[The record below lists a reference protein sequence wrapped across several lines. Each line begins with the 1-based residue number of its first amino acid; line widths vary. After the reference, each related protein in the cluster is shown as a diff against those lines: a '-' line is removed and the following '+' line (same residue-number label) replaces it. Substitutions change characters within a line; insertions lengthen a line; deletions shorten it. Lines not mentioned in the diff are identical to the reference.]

1 MGGPYGR
8 SIDTNHRK
16 HGFGRM
22 AVALAVTVASLLAVL
37 MPSGTALAAALPP
50 GYWFVPFR
58 EGATFN
64 GTHGSRLSPQGFDN
78 GNPVYCIESGVP
90 LGATSGAWQATAD
103 HNSMVA
109 ATMVGQHQGDMTD
122 MTQAAVSYAIHDH
135 LDQGGSQWAVYRTKQ
150 LENADINAVAGVAG
164 RFWSQ
169 AEEALPS
176 VVQASYKYTQAK
188 RTGVIDAAI
197 HNSSGRYVAGL
208 SYTLVN
214 TNNLVRFDQT
224 GTNSISVTTN
234 GSYQPIPWTAIG
246 NGHATYQ
253 IRFSSPTAQKLTLST
268 QDLFS
273 MRQNDP
279 TTQGTIEF
287 DVRRDFQ
294 PTVTTD
300 TAGSR
305 ILARGGQARD
315 KVTFGVAPGDEW
327 VPGTHVT
334 GKGYYFTGKPGTM
347 ATILANNQGETPA
360 DYLTRVKTRLGQ
372 PAATA
377 TLTTDHAGTFDVTA
391 AKGGT
396 AYANPEDGREGDWLW
411 TISKTDTPE
420 AERVNVRGDWID
432 PFGKAVEA
440 VSQQAHTSA
449 WSEVAEP
456 HAATGADI
464 HDVIH
469 IHGLPHDLGMFKGDS
484 AFHADTTTLRV
495 KVWWAGASGGNTGIK
510 EEDEKYRPAG
520 SGEPSQDANHRLLRT
535 VDYNLSKLIAA
546 LGPGYKGDLDIKV
559 AGGKGGD
566 PLADGTQF
574 SIPAQ
579 ATGYYTFTASYT
591 GCDRAAGFSTAYDD
605 PFESTF
611 VTREKPGLID
621 MTTNTSPQTVKVGER
636 FHDTAHI
643 SGASNAVD
651 TLTDGSYLEFTAYK
665 AVPGNPV
672 TDAGTLIDRAK
683 VTLDAAQ
690 LQLLRQGRPVDVN
703 SPETVSGTAGNVY
716 WRASLHS
723 ADGTTVASH
732 DLGLKSETTAITAG
746 GRISS
751 KAQPMGTVGE
761 PLHDDITVGDGID
774 GNIPDGSTVT
784 VRAYRY
790 DGQPQASRDQML
802 AEKTYPVDIARLGNR
817 GNGASYTFRADGFA
831 IAKPGMVYWVATL
844 TDPAGRVIA
853 KGDYGEDLERTPVQ
867 EYSTTTS
874 RKVISTPDPH
884 YAEKTD
890 KVYDV
895 LHQTAY
901 RQSDGDTSIQIGQ
914 TAKGTTYRFTL
925 WRQGD
930 GDPSSDSQVWQGDN
944 HPLPGMP
951 RDGNTLKTDQNLK
964 SETVGIDPSWTPG
977 TYYWRPTI
985 TDRDGNTVWSSPR
998 RVPAESFDLVRVT
1011 STSAEPLYTDT
1022 MHVQDTLHI
1031 EGRLPKDSSYTVE
1044 LWKQDKHQGTAIEKI
1059 AETQRTILDHEVADT
1074 DIKAPV
1080 MANPGVGSWQFR
1092 FRVFSPD
1099 NHGGDPDIDPDSKL
1113 VPDDWKQNDGYP
1125 ERDLIYEGTRTD
1137 SERFEVVHIDT
1148 DVSKTQG
1155 VRHSAHGSYV
1165 DVTDG
1170 ADVAD
1175 HAIVKGHM
1183 LPGYRLGFEL
1193 WRKDNA
1199 NHKTADPYPYD
1210 EARGDMLKGST
1221 PATITADG
1229 QTSADGPSVHI
1240 TDPGDWYWV
1249 ATLAKPDGTPFA
1261 PDNLNPWR
1269 AKRNEPSELF
1279 HAIRIT
1285 TSTYKWS
1292 SNGGTTNDVA
1302 RIEGWAD
1309 PDGTLGFELHHIGDG
1324 SLVSDQ
1330 KGKPLKDHAGY
1341 DADAYTNTVESDPVK
1356 IPDATDYVFEEHYRL
1371 PGDDTDLHHGKPGT
1385 PSESLRAID
1394 AVTDVATEFEVGTA
1408 VGDHTDL
1415 ANVHWKQP
1423 GDIRD
1428 DLKDGVDIRWN
1439 LFKQGQGDAS
1449 TDTKLTTTSY
1459 TPLASGQ
1466 TEATSP
1472 KQTPTKVGIYYW
1484 QVEVSD
1490 HDTHRVVKL
1499 GAPREP
1505 RETFRIIKANS
1516 QAETMQIAGHPIA
1529 DKVTITGPVAEGTQ
1543 ISWTLT
1549 RDRNDGTQNDVASW
1563 PDVPHG
1569 SVLVSKAQAE
1579 QALKDGKTTIDGP
1592 EYERLDVGGYHWVFS
1607 LTAPRKNLAGDGEL
1621 VKPGMDCNGNP
1632 DGAHLE
1638 SQPFYTD
1645 SALNPDEATQVVTV
1659 DTKTDHESHAGEPIH
1674 DTALFDGHVA
1684 AGTRAEFR
1692 IYGQDTGKDPSKDV
1706 LMATTRRQPV
1716 AEGAASVESPEW
1728 TPTQPG
1734 RYYWRNV
1741 VYRSAS
1747 HKGDTVQVEPL
1758 FVGPARIAS
1767 ESVDVVRVTTTTER
1781 VVEAD
1786 APIHD
1791 TARIEGTVHDGQ
1803 YLVFRLY
1810 RQEQGND
1817 PKDDKLVWN
1826 SKHIT
1831 LKTAQKT
1838 ATSPEATVKETGTYY
1853 WRAALYHS
1861 NPVQTRD
1868 TNADPNT
1875 EPDPTDQPVHTG
1887 AAREPG
1893 ETVDLVKVTTKAD
1906 PTGMPGLPIHDTA
1919 YIQGTVPD
1927 GYQLVFELW
1936 DRHPGDVSK
1945 DTLNTTTKPVD
1956 VRAGANKVRSPGVNA
1971 GTGDHYWREKLIRR
1985 DNHHLVSYGK
1995 PRVADESV
2003 HVGALA
2009 TTGSTIGYV
2018 VLIAVGCLVLGLGF
2032 ACLSKSRMKNKTSRS
2047 KQE

>member
-8 SIDTNHRK
+8 FIDSNHRK
-16 HGFGRM
+16 HGFGRV
-22 AVALAVTVASLLAVL
+22 AVALAVTVASLMAALV
-37 MPSGTALAAALPP
+37 PSGIASAAALPP

-64 GTHGSRLSPQGFDN
+64 GTHGSRLGPQGFDN

-90 LGATSGAWQATAD
+90 LGAISGAWQATAD
-103 HNSMVA
+103 HNAMVG
-109 ATMVGQHQGDMTD
+109 ATMVGQHQGDMSD
-122 MTQAAVSYAIHDH
+122 MTQAAVAFAVHDH
-135 LDQGGSQWAVYRTKQ
+135 LDQGDSHWSIYRTKQ
-150 LENADINAVAGVAG
+150 LENADINAVSGLAGQ
-164 RFWSQ
+164 FWSQ

-188 RTGVIDAAI
+188 RTGIIDAGI
-197 HNSSGRYVAGL
+197 RNSSGRYVAGL

-214 TNNLVRFDQT
+214 TNNLVKFDQT

-253 IRFSSPTAQKLTLST
+253 IRFSSPSAQKLVSAK

-279 TTQGTIEF
+279 TAQGTIEF

-300 TAGSR
+300 TGGSR

-315 KVTFGVAPGDEW
+315 RVTFGVAPGDEW

-334 GKGYYFTGKPGTM
+334 AKGYYFTGNPGTM
-347 ATILANNQGETPA
+347 ATVLANGQGETPV
-360 DYLTRVKTRLGQ
+360 DYLNRVKARLGQ
-372 PAATA
+372 PAVTA
-377 TLTTDHAGTFDVTA
+377 TLTTDHPGTFDATA
-391 AKGGT
+391 LKDGS
-396 AYANPEDGREGDWLW
+396 AYTNPEDGREGDWLW
-411 TISKTDTPE
+411 AISKCDTPE

-432 PFGKAVEA
+432 PFGKTIEA

-469 IHGLPHDLGMFKGDS
+469 IHGLPRDLGTFKGDG
-484 AFHADTTTLRV
+484 AFHADTTELRV

-510 EEDEKYRPAG
+510 EEDEKYRPSG
-520 SGEPSQDANHRLLRT
+520 SGEPVQDANHKLLRT
-535 VDYNLSKLIAA
+535 ADYDLSKLIAA
-546 LGPGYKGDLDIKV
+546 MGPGYKGDLDIKV

-566 PLADGTQF
+566 PLADGMQF
-574 SIPAQ
+574 NVPAQ
-579 ATGYYTFTASYT
+579 ATGYYTFTATYA
-591 GCDRAAGFSTAYDD
+591 GCDRATGFSSAYDD
-605 PFESTF
+605 PYESTF

-621 MTTNTSPQTVKVGER
+621 MTTDTSPQRVKVGER

-665 AVPGNPV
+665 AVPDSPKP
-672 TDAGTLIDRAK
+672 DAGTLIDRVK
-683 VTLDAAQ
+683 VTLDAEQ
-690 LQLLRQGRPVDVN
+690 LQLLRQGRPIDVN

-732 DLGLKSETTAITAG
+732 DLGLKTETTTITAG

-751 KAQPMGTVGE
+751 KAQLMGTVGE

-802 AEKTYPVDIARLGNR
+802 AEKTYPVDTARLGGR
-817 GNGASYTFRADGFA
+817 GNGASYTFRADGFT

-844 TDPAGRVIA
+844 TDPAGRVIDQ
-853 KGDYGEDLERTPVQ
+853 GSYGEDTERTPVQ

-874 RKVISTPDPH
+874 RKVASTPDPR

-925 WRQGD
+925 WRQGE
-930 GDPSSDSQVWQGDN
+930 GDPSGDRQVWQGGS
-944 HPLPGMP
+944 HELPGMP
-951 RDGNTLKTDQNLK
+951 RDGNALKTDQNLK

-977 TYYWRPTI
+977 TYYWRSVV
-985 TDRDGNTVWSSPR
+985 TDRDGNTVWVSPQ
-998 RVPAESFDLVRVT
+998 RVPAESFELVRVT
-1011 STSAEPLYTDT
+1011 STSAEPLYSDT
-1022 MHVQDTLHI
+1022 MHVRDTLHI
-1031 EGRLPKDSSYTVE
+1031 QGRLPKGSSYKVE
-1044 LWKQDKHQGTAIEKI
+1044 LWKQDKHQGTAVEKI
-1059 AETQRTILDHEVADT
+1059 AETQRATLDHDVAGT

-1080 MANPGVGSWQFR
+1080 MTNPGIGPWQFR
-1092 FRVFSPD
+1092 FRVWSPD
-1099 NHGGDPDIDPDSKL
+1099 NHGGDPHIDPDSTI
-1113 VPDDWKQNDGYP
+1113 VSDGWKQNDGYP
-1125 ERDLIYEGTRTD
+1125 ERDLIYEGAQTD

-1148 DVSKTQG
+1148 DVTGTNNVHTSG
-1155 VRHSAHGSYV
+1155 NGHYV

-1170 ADVAD
+1170 IDVND
-1175 HAIVKGHM
+1175 HATIKGHI
-1183 LPGYRLGFEL
+1183 LPGYKLGFEL

-1199 NHKTADPYPYD
+1199 NHKTSETYPYN
-1210 EARGDMLKGST
+1210 ETRGDTLKGTT
-1221 PATITADG
+1221 PAITTNDG
-1229 QTSADGPSVHI
+1229 QTDIDGEPIHI
-1240 TDPGDWYWV
+1240 TDPGDYYWV
-1249 ATLAKPDGTPFA
+1249 ATLTKPDGTAFM
-1261 PDNLNPWR
+1261 PDGVNPWY

-1279 HAIRIT
+1279 HAIRVT

-1292 SNGGTTNDVA
+1292 SNGGTTQDTA
-1302 RIEGWAD
+1302 KIEGWAD
-1309 PDGTLGFELHHIGDG
+1309 PNGTLGFELHHVGDDR
-1324 SLVSDQ
+1324 LVSDL
-1330 KGKPLKDHAGY
+1330 KGKPLKDFAGY
-1341 DADAYTNTVESDPVK
+1341 DADAFTNTLTSDPVK
-1356 IPDATDYVFEEHYRL
+1356 IPDAADYVFEEHYRL
-1371 PGDDTDLHHGKPGT
+1371 PADATDLHHGKPGT
-1385 PSESLRAID
+1385 PSESFRAID
-1394 AVTDVATEFEVGTA
+1394 AVTDVATEFELGTA
-1408 VGDHTDL
+1408 VSDHTDL
-1415 ANVHWKQP
+1415 TNVRWKQS

-1428 DLKDGVDIRWN
+1428 DLKDGLDIRWN
-1439 LFKQGQGDAS
+1439 LWKQGQGDES
-1449 TDTKLTTTSY
+1449 TDTKLATTGY
-1459 TPLASGQ
+1459 TTLASGQ
-1466 TEATSP
+1466 TEAVSS
-1472 KQTPTKVGIYYW
+1472 KQTPTQIGIYYW

-1490 HDTHRVVKL
+1490 HDTHKAVKL
-1499 GAPREP
+1499 GTQREP
-1505 RETFRIIKANS
+1505 RETFRIIKATS
-1516 QAETMQIAGHPIA
+1516 EAETMQIAGHPIA

-1543 ISWTLT
+1543 VSWTLT

-1563 PDVPHG
+1563 PDVPNG
-1569 SVLVSKAQAE
+1569 SILVTKTQAE

-1592 EYERLDVGGYHWVFS
+1592 QYERPDVGGYHWVFS
-1607 LTAPRKNLAGDGEL
+1607 LTAPRKNLAGDGEP
-1621 VKPGMDCNGNP
+1621 VKPGMDGNGNP
-1632 DGAHLE
+1632 DGSHLE
-1638 SQPFYTD
+1638 NQPFYTD
-1645 SALNPDEATQVVTV
+1645 SALNPDETTQVITV
-1659 DTKTDHESHAGEPIH
+1659 NTTTDHESHTGEPIH

-1684 AGTRAEFR
+1684 EGTRTEFR
-1692 IYGQDTGKDPSKDV
+1692 IYKQDSGNDPSKDV
-1706 LMATTRRQPV
+1706 LMSTTKRQPV
-1716 AEGAASVESPEW
+1716 AEGTVSVESPEW

-1741 VYRSAS
+1741 VYRPAS
-1747 HKGDTVQVEPL
+1747 HKGGIVQPEPL
-1758 FVGPARIAS
+1758 FVGPARISS

-1781 VVEAD
+1781 VAEAD

-1810 RQEQGND
+1810 RQEQDNN
-1817 PKDDKLVWN
+1817 PKADKLVWN
-1826 SKHIT
+1826 SKHIM
-1831 LKTAQKT
+1831 LKTGQKT
-1838 ATSPEATVKETGTYY
+1838 ATSPETTVKKTGTYY

-1868 TNADPNT
+1868 TNADLNT
-1875 EPDPTDQPVHTG
+1875 EPDPADQPIHTG
-1887 AAREPG
+1887 AAREAG

-1945 DTLNTTTKPVD
+1945 DTLNATTKPVD
-1956 VRAGANKVRSPGVNA
+1956 VYPGATKVRSPGVNA

-1985 DNHHLVSYGK
+1985 DNYHLVSYGK

-2003 HVGALA
+2003 HVASLAITGTGVLGIALL
-2009 TTGSTIGYV
+2009 TIGLSV
-2018 VLIAVGCLVLGLGF
+2018 AGILIIMQRRRLAGMGGLI
-2032 ACLSKSRMKNKTSRS
+2032 S
-2047 KQE
+2047 